1 MTDPNNKSPANMEAS
16 QLHQNNFKEYQR
28 RVREVVKKSQDEAS
42 DEDEDDDDEEMEAEQ
57 KEG

>member
-28 RVREVVKKSQDEAS
+28 RVREVVKKSQDEQS
-42 DEDEDDDDEEMEAEQ
+42 DDDDEDDEEME
-57 KEG
+57 